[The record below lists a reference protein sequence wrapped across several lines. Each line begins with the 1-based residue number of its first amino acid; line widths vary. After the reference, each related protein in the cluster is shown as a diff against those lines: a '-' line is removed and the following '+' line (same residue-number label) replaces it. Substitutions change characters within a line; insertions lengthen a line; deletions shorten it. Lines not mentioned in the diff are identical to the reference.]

1 MNELVP
7 ILTILA
13 VVILAFAALGDVAR
27 RTRGSLALWLVLLA
41 ILAVC
46 GATAQVV
53 DVFATNGDPP
63 ATAKVLLLLGLPPLM
78 TAALVLQVAQS
89 LQVAQLWKGRG
100 VGGLMAAAGSGWLC
114 LLLWVEL
121 LGWYGRFLQ
130 L

>member
-78 TAALVLQVAQS
+78 TAALVLQVAQ
-89 LQVAQLWKGRG
+89 LWKGHG